1 MSVVVSVQ
9 DVGPCRKQLTVE
21 VPAPAVEA
29 ETERVVSEYGRRVRI
44 PGFRQGKVP
53 RHLILRRFQK
63 DIEHEVVERLLPRY
77 WKQAEAESSLDPL
90 LPPEVERVDDLVPG
104 SPLTFVASVETRPQ
118 IELRN
123 VRDFDLP
130 DPPVDPGEMDI
141 EDALTELRRQFS
153 KWVPVELA
161 AGQETTFSRN
171 ETGPHDAEHSAE
183 PSGESRER
191 RFRVRVK
198 EVKERELPALDDE
211 LAQRVGADWKTADE
225 LRQAIVAR
233 LRSNKARERREQ
245 RETAVLDQL
254 RDRHP
259 MELPQGVLRQE

>member
-104 SPLTFVASVETRPQ
+104 SPRTFVASVETRPQ

-153 KWVPVELA
+153 KWVPVERAAAREDLVSAEITSLDAAEGGEGEAEPQAQQVEVEVGDPRVWEELTIAISGLA

-171 ETGPHDAEHSAE
+171 ETGPDDAEHSAE
-183 PSGESRER
+183 ASGE
-191 RFRVRVK
+191 
-198 EVKERELPALDDE
+198 
-211 LAQRVGADWKTADE
+211 G
-225 LRQAIVAR
+225 
-233 LRSNKARERREQ
+233 
-245 RETAVLDQL
+245 
-254 RDRHP
+254 
-259 MELPQGVLRQE
+259 